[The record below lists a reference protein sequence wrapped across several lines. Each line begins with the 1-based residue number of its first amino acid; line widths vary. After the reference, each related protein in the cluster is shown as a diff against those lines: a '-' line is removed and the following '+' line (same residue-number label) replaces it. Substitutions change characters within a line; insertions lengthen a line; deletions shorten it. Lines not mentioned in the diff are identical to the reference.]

1 LADRVADSLPIVVP
15 VRFSGGGLTMQTTS
29 SRLGADSIFV
39 RGVVTPKEGSAIGIR
54 ITLPDGLGLLDARA
68 IVIERVMP
76 NVKGKEAGFWARFEP
91 LTPEATAQLEKL
103 MLERGGQGGST
114 RRAFARVP
122 VKLEVGWTS
131 AREFLV
137 VYAENISAGGIF
149 VVLPDPPPLHEMVE
163 LSLNLPDGD
172 PAAKTKAEV
181 IQRLTAE
188 EAKHLGR
195 QPGAGLQFV
204 GSDDD
209 FRRRLDRCIE
219 NLLVQPEH

>member
-1 LADRVADSLPIVVP
+1 LTDRVADSLPIVVP

-39 RGVVTPKEGSAIGIR
+39 RGVVTPKEGSSITIR
-54 ITLPDGLGLLDARA
+54 ITLPDAPEPLDARA
-68 IVIERVMP
+68 TVIERVMP
-76 NVKGKEAGFWARFEP
+76 NVKGKEAGFWARFDA

-103 MLERGGQGGST
+103 LRERSGQGGPT

-122 VKLEVGWTS
+122 VKLEVEWTS

-137 VYAENISAGGIF
+137 VYAENISAGGMF
-149 VVLPDPPPLHEMVE
+149 VVSQDPPPLHEVVE
-163 LSLNLPDGD
+163 LSLKLPDGD
-172 PAAKTKAEV
+172 PPAKTQAEV
-181 IQRLTAE
+181 IQRLTAD
-188 EAKHLGR
+188 EARRLGR

-204 GSDDD
+204 GGDDD